1 MRLIQLS
8 SLELYKFTFMLALFA
23 AESMLLLRM
32 PRKEH
37 FLIRIL
43 VTVACYMAIAAL
55 YPSTRS
61 TAISNSL
68 MFGCF
73 FILSIPLSKWCYQ
86 ITWNSC
92 LFCVVAGYSI
102 QHIASILYNM
112 IITLGV
118 FGTSA
123 SLYSFAPVQLDV
135 IQIMLFLESYLL
147 VYVGMYCWFVR
158 HLPRDGKLSINSP
171 FLFCLISLMLLVEI
185 VLNSLLIERQ
195 SVSMDM
201 VYFICGSV
209 TNLLCTICVLMIM
222 FGQLLRKNLE
232 NEHEVLK
239 QLRRQEKRQYSISK
253 ETIDMINIKCHDMK
267 HQIHQLRHSGSI
279 TNEALKEVENSIDI
293 YDSIVK
299 TGCDA
304 LDVILAEKSPFC
316 QKNSISINCIVDGE
330 KLSFIRETD
339 IYSLFGNLLDN
350 AIRSVMEL
358 EEEKR
363 VISLTVKSRG
373 QLLSVNS
380 HNLYTGELHFEN
392 GIPKTTNSNKD
403 IHGFGIKSMM
413 MTVQKYGGN
422 LSLQANDGTFNVNIL
437 FNLPDQNAMPVKKGS

>member
-1 MRLIQLS
+1 
-8 SLELYKFTFMLALFA
+8 
-23 AESMLLLRM
+23 
-32 PRKEH
+32 
-37 FLIRIL
+37 
-43 VTVACYMAIAAL
+43 
-55 YPSTRS
+55 
-61 TAISNSL
+61 
-68 MFGCF
+68 
-73 FILSIPLSKWCYQ
+73 
-86 ITWNSC
+86 
-92 LFCVVAGYSI
+92 
-102 QHIASILYNM
+102 
-112 IITLGV
+112 
-118 FGTSA
+118 
-123 SLYSFAPVQLDV
+123 
-135 IQIMLFLESYLL
+135 
-147 VYVGMYCWFVR
+147 
-158 HLPRDGKLSINSP
+158 
-171 FLFCLISLMLLVEI
+171 
-185 VLNSLLIERQ
+185 
-195 SVSMDM
+195 
-201 VYFICGSV
+201 
-209 TNLLCTICVLMIM
+209 
-222 FGQLLRKNLE
+222 
-232 NEHEVLK
+232 
-239 QLRRQEKRQYSISK
+239 
-253 ETIDMINIKCHDMK
+253 MINIKCHDMK

-358 EEEKR
+358 EKEKR